1 MKGRLHIILGTPNSE
16 RRSILSKFLSKHE
29 QSDPFCFLL
38 APELDSLP
46 APHSNWAW
54 SQNNFELRELSSSS
68 EVDFFLFFSNQIDL
82 ANQFEAILKVLAEK
96 EDLSMGRI
104 ILFINSTML
113 QEKNPEITAWIDAA
127 GHFSDAIC
135 FTHRKNE
142 NAMAISQ
149 CKERFEAMKYPLE
162 TYILGGKKFGA
173 LDKILNTNPRRI
185 THLFD
190 PPDLLEE
197 DDSPENDPYLSKL
210 ANGKRVRPIPTPFQS

>member
-54 SQNNFELRELSSSS
+54 SQNNFELRELSGSS

-162 TYILGGKKFGA
+162 TYILGGKSSELWIRSSTQIPGA
-173 LDKILNTNPRRI
+173 SLTFLIRLICWKKMTL
-185 THLFD
+185 
-190 PPDLLEE
+190 
-197 DDSPENDPYLSKL
+197 PENDPYLSKL